1 MGKDSAIGWT
11 HHTWNS
17 WLGCAKVS
25 PGCKFCYAE
34 KWAARNPEQFG
45 VWGKNGK
52 RIVRAEAGWN
62 EVLAWDRAAARAGER
77 HRVFAFSM
85 ADICEDW
92 GGFPVDNRGNHL
104 TTCHLDGR
112 LRYVP
117 WTGSGQRIT
126 LDHIRERT
134 FDLIQQTQNLDWL
147 IVTKRPENLEAI
159 LPWTSE
165 HNGEY
170 RERFSPN
177 VWVGVSVENREQAAK
192 RIPILNRIPAA
203 VRFVSA
209 EPLLEYV
216 DFDSYMRGVC
226 MECGGSGETYGHYF
240 SDNGLGTCES
250 CRGKQEDGSNL
261 GLDWIIVG
269 GESGGEA
276 RRFDLNWCRRIVE
289 DRNCPVYV
297 KQMGSNPVTTF
308 PHIDC
313 RQGIKADPIDN
324 GSLSAIR
331 FEHKKGEDPSEWPE
345 DLAACRE
352 FPAARKPGDE

>member
-17 WLGCAKVS
+17 WLGCEKVS
-25 PGCKFCYAE
+25 PGCKLCYAE
-34 KWAARNPEQFG
+34 AWSKRNPDQFG
-45 VWGKNGK
+45 IWGKNGK
-52 RIVRAEAGWN
+52 RVVRAEAGWN

-92 GGFPVDNRGNHL
+92 GGFPVDNKGNIL
-104 TTCHLDGR
+104 TISHSGGQE
-112 LRYVP
+112 RYTP
-117 WTGSGQRIT
+117 HTGHGVKVT
-126 LDHIRERT
+126 LDHVRDRT
-134 FDLIQQTQNLDWL
+134 FELIANTPNLDWL
-147 IVTKRPENLEAI
+147 LVTKRPENYENV
-159 LPWTSE
+159 LPWLMKGADSW
-165 HNGEY
+165 
-170 RERFSPN
+170 PN
-177 VWVGVSVENREQAAK
+177 VWVGVSVENCEQAAK

-216 DFDSYMRGVC
+216 DFDPYMRGVC

-240 SDNGLGTCES
+240 SEDGVGTCES

-276 RRFDLNWCRRIVE
+276 RRFDLNWARRIVE

-313 RQGIKADPIDN
+313 REGMKATPIEN
-324 GSLSAIR
+324 GMFSAI
-331 FEHKKGEDPSEWPE
+331 EYQHKKGEDPAEWPE

-352 FPAARKPGDE
+352 FPTARKPGDE